1 LNKIFY
7 VEILNMDNKTIITIL
22 TFLND
27 GISVE
32 EIVKLYDGCVHESD
46 IFELWN
52 RSSSCHFN
60 FITMFNNASITH

>member
-1 LNKIFY
+1 
-7 VEILNMDNKTIITIL
+7 MDNKTIITIL

-32 EIVKLYDGCVHESD
+32 EIVKFYDGGICESD
-46 IFELWN
+46 IFDLN